1 MAGSHLIRFG
11 TIKGKNGILEA
22 MRHNKRTLQSE
33 RGAPAH
39 IDATKA
45 ALNYSLL
52 PLATPENIVTH
63 AKVQMVKAGIDTP
76 RKNAV
81 MAIEIIFSLP
91 INRHAQNTRPFFT
104 ECYEWVKQTFAGE
117 MLAFDV
123 HLDEAA
129 PHAHA
134 VILPLIGGKMQG
146 NALIGNRG
154 NLARLINLFHKQ
166 VAVHHGLSKSNRKRL
181 SLMDK
186 NNLAILV
193 LNRLKGDSAML
204 SNVWACIREFIAN
217 DPLPFAQAL
226 TIELSP
232 SVVNAKN
239 TFVKIMTSKGKGS
252 ETIGGVLEI

>member
-1 MAGSHLIRFG
+1 MSIMAGSHLIRLG

-39 IDATKA
+39 IDATKSK
-45 ALNYSLL
+45 LNYSLL
-52 PLATPENIVTH
+52 PVATPEAIATH
-63 AKVQMVKAGIDTP
+63 AKVQMVKAGIDKV

-81 MAIEIIFSLP
+81 MAVEVIFSLP
-91 INRHAQNTRPFFT
+91 IDRHKQDTRPFFND
-104 ECYEWVKQTFAGE
+104 CHEWVKQTFAGE
-117 MLAFDV
+117 ILAFDV

-129 PHAHA
+129 PHAHT
-134 VILPLIGGKMQG
+134 VILPLIDGKMQG
-146 NALIGNRG
+146 NALIGNRA

-186 NNLAILV
+186 NNLAIMV
-193 LNRLKGDSAML
+193 LNRLKGDNAML
-204 SNVWACIREFIAN
+204 SSVWACVREFVAK

-226 TIELSP
+226 SIELSDP
-232 SVVNAKN
+232 AIKTSKS
-239 TFVKIMTSKGKGS
+239 FVKIMTSKGKGA
-252 ETIGGVLEI
+252 VK